1 MPVFTYRAV
10 DAEGRRSQ
18 GRVTAASDAAAAREL
33 ETRGLMALDLREGG
47 AEATGGKGGAGGK
60 KRRALLEFTRGMAAL
75 LPAGMPL
82 ARALGASANTSP
94 KEIQGVLAEIQDRV
108 QRGDTL
114 STALGEHPEY
124 FSPLYVGI
132 VRAGEQSGSL
142 DSAFIRLTSHIEREE
157 ELSSKLISSSIYP
170 LVLAVVGIASVL
182 VLLLFVLPRFA
193 EMLEGSGSSLPRSTA
208 IVMGI
213 AEGARAVW
221 PVFVVLP
228 FALMGILGWMR
239 SSPAGRRVG
248 SGLLLSLPVVGGWRR
263 QALAARFA
271 RMAGELV
278 GGGVPLLNALR
289 DTAECMGDPTAQEGI
304 EKVRHRVREG
314 SPLHKAVAEIRIFP
328 PELWQL
334 IALGEESGRLAD
346 FLLKGADFLER
357 RTERALE
364 RMVSLVG
371 PVMIVTFGGIVALVA
386 LSLLQAIYGIN
397 PGSL

>member
-10 DAEGRRSQ
+10 DAEGRRTQ
-18 GRVTAASDAAAAREL
+18 GRVTAATDAAAAREL

-47 AEATGGKGGAGGK
+47 VENAGGK
-60 KRRALLEFTRGMAAL
+60 SGGGGRTRRALLEFTRGMAAL

-82 ARALGASANTSP
+82 SRALAASANTSP
-94 KEIQGVLAEIQDRV
+94 KEIQGTLAEVQERV

-114 STALGEHPEY
+114 AAAMAEHPEL
-124 FSPLYVGI
+124 FTPLYVGI
-132 VRAGEQSGSL
+132 VRAGEQSGAI
-142 DSAFIRLTSHIEREE
+142 DSAFVRLTSHLEREE
-157 ELSSKLISSSIYP
+157 ELSSKLVSSSIYP
-170 LVLAVVGIASVL
+170 LVLAVVGVASVL
-182 VLLLFVLPRFA
+182 VLVLFVLPRFA
-193 EMLEGSGSSLPRSTA
+193 DMLEGSGSSLPRSTA

-213 AEGARAVW
+213 ANGARAVW
-221 PVFVVLP
+221 PIFVVFP
-228 FALMGILGWMR
+228 FAVMGILGWMR
-239 SSPAGRRVG
+239 TSAVGRRAG
-248 SGLLLSLPVVGGWRR
+248 SQLLLGLPVVGGWRR

-278 GGGVPLLNALR
+278 GGGVPLLQALR

-314 SPLHKAVAEIRIFP
+314 SPLHRAVAEIKIFP

-357 RTERALE
+357 RTERSLE

-371 PVMIVTFGGIVALVA
+371 PIMIVAFGGIVALVA

>member
-1 MPVFTYRAV
+1 VG
-10 DAEGRRSQ
+10 GR
-18 GRVTAASDAAAAREL
+18 
-33 ETRGLMALDLREGG
+33 
-47 AEATGGKGGAGGK
+47 
-60 KRRALLEFTRGMAAL
+60 KRRAILEFTRGMAAL

-82 ARALGASANTSP
+82 SRALSASANTSP
-94 KEIQGVLAEIQDRV
+94 KEIQGTLAEVQERV

-114 STALGEHPEY
+114 STALAEHPEL

-142 DSAFIRLTSHIEREE
+142 DSAFVRLTSHLERDE
-157 ELSSKLISSSIYP
+157 ELSSKLVSMSIYP
-170 LVLAVVGIASVL
+170 LVLAVVGFASVL
-182 VLLLFVLPRFA
+182 VLILFVLPRFA
-193 EMLEGSGSSLPRSTA
+193 DMLEGSGSALPRSTA

-213 AEGARAVW
+213 ANGARAVW

-228 FALMGILGWMR
+228 FAVMGILGWMR
-239 SSPAGRRVG
+239 TSAAGRRAG
-248 SGLLLSLPVVGGWRR
+248 SHLLLGLPVVGGWRR
-263 QALAARFA
+263 QALAARFS

-278 GGGVPLLNALR
+278 GGGVPLLQALR
-289 DTAECMGDPTAQEGI
+289 DTAECMGDPMAQEGI
-304 EKVRHRVREG
+304 ERVRHRVREG
-314 SPLHKAVAEIRIFP
+314 SPLHRAVAEIKIFP

-371 PVMIVTFGGIVALVA
+371 PVMIVMFGGIVALVA

>member
-10 DAEGRRSQ
+10 DAVGRRTQ
-18 GRVTAASDAAAAREL
+18 GRVTAATDAAAAREL
-33 ETRGLMALDLREGG
+33 ETRGLLALDLREGG
-47 AEATGGKGGAGGK
+47 AEEGGGKGGAGGK

-82 ARALGASANTSP
+82 SRALAASMNTSP
-94 KEIQGVLAEIQDRV
+94 KEIHGILAEVQERV

-114 STALGEHPEY
+114 STALGEHPEL

-142 DSAFIRLTSHIEREE
+142 DSAFIRLTSHLERDE
-157 ELSSKLISSSIYP
+157 ELSAKLISSSIYP
-170 LVLAVVGIASVL
+170 IVLAVVGIASVL

-193 EMLEGSGSSLPRSTA
+193 QMLEGSGSSLPRSTA

-213 AEGARAVW
+213 AEGAKAVW

-228 FALMGILGWMR
+228 FAVMGILAWMR
-239 SSPAGRRVG
+239 SSPVGRRVG
-248 SGLLLSLPVVGGWRR
+248 SSLLLGLPVVGGWRR

-278 GGGVPLLNALR
+278 GGGVPLLHALR

-314 SPLHKAVAEIRIFP
+314 SPLHRAVAEIKIFP

-357 RTERALE
+357 RTERSLE

-371 PVMIVTFGGIVALVA
+371 PVMIVIFGGIVALVA

>member
-1 MPVFTYRAV
+1 MPVFIYRAV
-10 DAEGRRSQ
+10 DAEGRRTQ
-18 GRVTAASDAAAAREL
+18 GRVTASTDAAAAREL
-33 ETRGLMALDLREGG
+33 ETRGLLPLDLREGT
-47 AEATGGKGGAGGK
+47 AEGAGGK
-60 KRRALLEFTRGMAAL
+60 SGGGGRKRRALLEFTRGMAAL

-82 ARALGASANTSP
+82 SRALSASANTSP
-94 KEIQGVLAEIQDRV
+94 KEIHATLAEVQERV

-114 STALGEHPEY
+114 STALTEHPEL

-142 DSAFIRLTSHIEREE
+142 DSAFIRLTSHLEREE
-157 ELSSKLISSSIYP
+157 ELSSKLVSASIYP
-170 LVLAVVGIASVL
+170 LVLAVVGIASVM

-221 PVFVVLP
+221 PLFVVLP
-228 FALMGILGWMR
+228 FAILGILGWMR
-239 SSPAGRRVG
+239 TSPAGKRAG
-248 SGLLLSLPVVGGWRR
+248 SSLLLGLPVVGGWRR

-278 GGGVPLLNALR
+278 GGGVPLLSALR
-289 DTAECMGDPTAQEGI
+289 DTAECMGDPMAQAGI

-314 SPLHKAVAEIRIFP
+314 SPLHKAVAEITIFP